1 MKLFYLLSYGV
12 IHLCFG
18 NSFQQGFKT
27 DTKKIIM
34 KKMNDVQKIAD
45 RPRVAPALTKT
56 KNVDVQENKY
66 EVTKDNNYVYYYGDN
81 DDGDYYYYYDDDD
94 DETTGD
100 DDNQDYYQ
108 YYDDNYY
115 EYHDKVPV
123 KNHEEY
129 YYYYDKK

>member
-56 KNVDVQENKY
+56 KNVDVKQDEY
-66 EVTKDNNYVYYYGDN
+66 EATKDNNDVYYYDDN
-81 DDGDYYYYYDDDD
+81 DDGDYYYYYDDD
-94 DETTGD
+94 ETTGD
-100 DDNQDYYQ
+100 DDNQNYYQ
-108 YYDDNYY
+108 YYNDNYY